1 METLRLLEALEA
13 GDLWSPL
20 PSQAGGQEVI
30 TTPILV
36 TGAPRRPLTRDHEVQ
51 VTPALAQC
59 PAWGLVTEQW
69 MVFPPP

>member
-1 METLRLLEALEA
+1 METQRLLEA

-30 TTPILV
+30 TPILV
-36 TGAPRRPLTRDHEVQ
+36 TGAPQGPLTRGHEVQ

-69 MVFPPP
+69 MVSPPP

>member
-1 METLRLLEALEA
+1 METLRQLALEA

-30 TTPILV
+30 TPILV
-36 TGAPRRPLTRDHEVQ
+36 TAAPQRLTRDHEVQ
-51 VTPALAQC
+51 VTPALGQC

-69 MVFPPP
+69 MVSPPP